1 MLKWYI
7 AVVIGLGSPMLAAL
21 SLEMEAAQT
30 NTCDSNSKV
39 ANLDFVLKDMNGRN
53 VMLSAYKGK
62 VILLDF
68 WATWCAPCRI
78 EIPGFIE
85 LYNKYRSRDFVV
97 LGVSMDETSSPV
109 KPFVQKLKMN
119 YPVLIGTGREPR
131 SHRPR
136 DSAEV
141 AVQRV
146 RMVGGDQRARAL
158 RRFDDDGHLRQRRHD
173 PVARRE
179 RPAEGTPAWR

>member
-7 AVVIGLGSPMLAAL
+7 AVVIGLGSPMLATL
-21 SLEMEAAQT
+21 SPEMEAAQT

-39 ANLDFVLKDMNGRN
+39 ANLDFVLKDMNGRD

-78 EIPGFIE
+78 EIPGFVE

-97 LGVSMDETSSPV
+97 LGVSMDDTTSPV
-109 KPFVQKLKMN
+109 KPFAQKLKMN
-119 YPVLIGTGREPR
+119 YPVLIGTGREDIKQAFELTGLPT
-131 SHRPR
+131 SFVISR
-136 DSAEV
+136 DGKICGQHTGFAPKE
-141 AVQRV
+141 QFER
-146 RMVGGDQRARAL
+146 QIKAL
-158 RRFDDDGHLRQRRHD
+158 L
-173 PVARRE
+173 
-179 RPAEGTPAWR
+179 